1 MSKDMSDY
9 KKICANAVGAAE
21 KYLASDLSVDM
32 SAELQEAQR
41 AVSDAWDAAESSK
54 ARKVCRT
61 AWHVCLSARTSSRVS
76 FGTDYKAGEQDI
88 IQSVSEYQQEAN
100 REAA

>member
-1 MSKDMSDY
+1 MSDY

-21 KYLASDLSVDM
+21 KYMASDLSVDM
-32 SAELQEAQR
+32 SAELQEAQA
-41 AVSDAWDAAESSK
+41 AVNDAWDTAQTRK
-54 ARKVCRT
+54 ARKVCRA
-61 AWHVCLSARTSSRVS
+61 AWHACLSAKLSSRVS
-76 FGTDYKAGEQDI
+76 FGTDYKAGEQDV